1 MSDCMPKEQYE
12 HIKAMQDYL
21 LDVTNMT
28 EEDAWNFAF
37 RCWQLCDSSKFI
49 HLLNVMHNP
58 KSENTV
64 TPREIAVK
72 TGKTVVVLSNGLAHF
87 VGRYSADESKMLRTA
102 KITDEDWDNVYY
114 PDGTSEWERM
124 KARRKSQLIDRA
136 YGETLR
142 IDLDDDMVE
151 G

>member
-1 MSDCMPKEQYE
+1 MSDCMPKELNK

-49 HLLNVMHNP
+49 HLMNVMHNP

-87 VGRYSADESKMLRTA
+87 VGRHSAEDSKMLRTA

-136 YGETLR
+136 YGEMLR
-142 IDLDDDMVE
+142 IDLDDVME

>member
-1 MSDCMPKEQYE
+1 MM
-12 HIKAMQDYL
+12 
-21 LDVTNMT
+21 
-28 EEDAWNFAF
+28 
-37 RCWQLCDSSKFI
+37 
-49 HLLNVMHNP
+49 
-58 KSENTV
+58 

-72 TGKTVVVLSNGLAHF
+72 TGKPVIVYSSGLAHF
-87 VGRYSADESKMLRTA
+87 VGRHSAEESKMLRTA

-124 KARRKSQLIDRA
+124 KARRKSQRIDRA
-136 YGETLR
+136 YGEILG